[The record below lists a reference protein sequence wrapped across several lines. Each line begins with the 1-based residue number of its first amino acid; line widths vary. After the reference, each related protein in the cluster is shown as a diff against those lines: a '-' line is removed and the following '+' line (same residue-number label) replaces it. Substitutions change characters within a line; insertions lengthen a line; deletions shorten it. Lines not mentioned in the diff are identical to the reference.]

1 MLFKYKAI
9 TRKGKVVEGE
19 IEKDNEA
26 EVLRFLRT
34 QELTPIS
41 IEKKFLVKEVLILPF
56 KRLFKKSI
64 SLEDQLFL
72 VRYLGLM
79 LKGGVDLLEALTTL
93 EKDFQ
98 SPAMRRFIAFS
109 KESLKKGRSFYE
121 SFSAFSYDF
130 SPTFVALI
138 KVGEISGKL
147 DEACKILA
155 QNIEREIEFKRK
167 LKSALTYPIMLIF
180 LAAIVISVVVTF
192 SIPKIAI
199 IFEEINREPPLFT
212 KIILLLSSFLRK
224 YGIFLFI
231 LIGGILGFIYL
242 SYQKTLTGKRI
253 FQNIVVRLP
262 GVKKVVEKIDIQRF
276 TQNFSAMIE
285 AGVPVIQALEVSR
298 DVLISPRMRAAL
310 DRVIERIKKGHTI
323 GEAFLE
329 EKEIFPL
336 TLVTLISISEKTGS
350 LSLTLKELSNFFAGE
365 LDATVKSLTSLIEP
379 IILIMIGASVGLIAL
394 GVIIPLYQTITTIT
408 Q

>member
-9 TRKGKVVEGE
+9 TKKGKVVEGE
-19 IEKDNEA
+19 IEKENEA

-41 IEKKFLVKEVLILPF
+41 IEKKILVGEILAFPF
-56 KRLFKKSI
+56 KRLFKRSI

-212 KIILLLSSFLRK
+212 KIILSLSSSLRK

-231 LIGGILGFIYL
+231 LIGGILGFIYF

-310 DRVIERIKKGHTI
+310 DRIIERIKKGNTI

-329 EKEIFPL
+329 EKGIFPL
-336 TLVTLISISEKTGS
+336 TLVSLISISEKTGS

>member
-9 TRKGKVVEGE
+9 TRKGKVIEGE
-19 IEKDNEA
+19 IEKENEA

-98 SPAMRRFIAFS
+98 NPAMKRFIAFS

-212 KIILLLSSFLRK
+212 KIILSLSSFLRK

-231 LIGGILGFIYL
+231 LIGGFLGFIYF

-262 GVKKVVEKIDIQRF
+262 GIKKVVEKIDIQRF

-298 DVLISPRMRAAL
+298 DVLISPEMKAAL
-310 DRVIERIKKGHTI
+310 DRIIERIKKGHTI

-329 EKEIFPL
+329 EKGIFPL
-336 TLVTLISISEKTGS
+336 TLVSLISISEKTGS
-350 LSLTLKELSNFFAGE
+350 LSLTLKELSDFFAGE
-365 LDATVKSLTSLIEP
+365 LDTTVKSLTSLIEP

-394 GVIIPLYQTITTIT
+394 GVIIPLYQTITTIA

>member
-72 VRYLGLM
+72 VRYLSLM
-79 LKGGVDLLEALTTL
+79 LRGGIDLLEALTTL

-98 SPAMRRFIAFS
+98 NPAMKRFIAFS
-109 KESLKKGRSFYE
+109 KKSLKKGRSFYE

-138 KVGEISGKL
+138 KVGEVSGKL

-155 QNIEREIEFKRK
+155 QSIEREIEFKRK

-336 TLVTLISISEKTGS
+336 TLVSLISISEKTGS

>member
-1 MLFKYKAI
+1 MLFKYKAVN
-9 TRKGKVVEGE
+9 RKGEIVEGE
-19 IEKDNEA
+19 IEKENEI
-26 EVLRFLRT
+26 EVLRFLKT
-34 QELTPIS
+34 QELTPVS
-41 IEKKFLVKEVLILPF
+41 IKKKILIGELLALPF
-56 KRLFKKSI
+56 KRLFKKNI

-79 LKGGVDLLEALTTL
+79 LRGGVDLLEALTTL
-93 EKDFQ
+93 EEDFQ
-98 SPAMRRFIAFS
+98 SPAMKRFIAFS
-109 KESLKKGRSFYE
+109 KESLKKGRPFYE

-138 KVGEISGKL
+138 KAGEVSGKL
-147 DEACKILA
+147 DEVCKILA
-155 QNIEREIEFKRK
+155 QNIKREIEFKRK
-167 LKSALTYPIMLIF
+167 LKSALTYPVMLIF
-180 LAAIVISVVVTF
+180 LATIVISVVVIF
-192 SIPKIAI
+192 SIPKIALV
-199 IFEEINREPPLFT
+199 FEEINREPPLFT
-212 KIILLLSSFLRK
+212 KLILSLSDFLRK

-231 LIGGILGFIYL
+231 SIGGILGFIYL

-262 GVKKVVEKIDIQRF
+262 VVKKVVEKIDIQKF

-285 AGVPVIQALEVSR
+285 AGVPIIQALEISR
-298 DVLISPRMRAAL
+298 DTLTSPSMRSAL
-310 DRVIERIKKGHTI
+310 DNVIERIKKGNTI

-329 EKEIFPL
+329 EKKIFPL
-336 TLVTLISISEKTGS
+336 TLVSLISISEKTGS

-394 GVIIPLYQTITTIT
+394 GVIIPLYQTITTMA

>member
-9 TRKGKVVEGE
+9 TKKGKVVEGE
-19 IEKDNEA
+19 IEKENEA

-41 IEKKFLVKEVLILPF
+41 IEKKILVGEILAFPF
-56 KRLFKKSI
+56 KRLFKRSI

-72 VRYLGLM
+72 VRYFGLM

-212 KIILLLSSFLRK
+212 KIILSLSSSLRK

-231 LIGGILGFIYL
+231 LIGGILGFIYF

-310 DRVIERIKKGHTI
+310 DRIIERIKKGNTI

-329 EKEIFPL
+329 EKGIFPL
-336 TLVTLISISEKTGS
+336 TLVSLISISEKTGS

>member
-72 VRYLGLM
+72 VRYLSLM
-79 LKGGVDLLEALTTL
+79 LRGGIDLLEALTTL

-98 SPAMRRFIAFS
+98 NPAMKRFIAFS
-109 KESLKKGRSFYE
+109 KKSLKKGRSFYE

-138 KVGEISGKL
+138 KVGEVSGKL

-155 QNIEREIEFKRK
+155 QSIEREIEFKRK

-231 LIGGILGFIYL
+231 LIGGILGFIYF

-336 TLVTLISISEKTGS
+336 TLVSLISISEKTGS

>member
-138 KVGEISGKL
+138 KVGEVSGKL

-155 QNIEREIEFKRK
+155 QSIEREIEFKRK

-212 KIILLLSSFLRK
+212 KIILSLSSSLRK

-231 LIGGILGFIYL
+231 LIGGILGFIYF

>member
-41 IEKKFLVKEVLILPF
+41 IKKKFLAREVLILPF

-72 VRYLGLM
+72 VRYLSLM
-79 LKGGVDLLEALTTL
+79 LRGGIDLLEALTTL

-98 SPAMRRFIAFS
+98 NPAMKRFIAFS
-109 KESLKKGRSFYE
+109 KKSLKKGRSFYE

-138 KVGEISGKL
+138 KVGEVSGKL

-155 QNIEREIEFKRK
+155 QSIEREIEFKRK

-231 LIGGILGFIYL
+231 LIGGILGFIYF

-336 TLVTLISISEKTGS
+336 TLVSLISISEKTGS

>member
-19 IEKDNEA
+19 IEKENEA

-224 YGIFLFI
+224 YGILLFI
-231 LIGGILGFIYL
+231 LIGGILGFIYF

-253 FQNIVVRLP
+253 LQNIVVRLP

-298 DVLISPRMRAAL
+298 DVLISPGMRSAL
-310 DRVIERIKKGHTI
+310 DRIIERIKKGHTI

-329 EKEIFPL
+329 EKGIFPL
-336 TLVTLISISEKTGS
+336 TLVSLISISEKTGS
-350 LSLTLKELSNFFAGE
+350 LSLTLKELSDFFAGE
-365 LDATVKSLTSLIEP
+365 LDTTVKSLTSLIEP